1 RSSAFSRS
9 GPAPIAAT
17 PGRFD
22 VLPLG
27 RLVTADTLGAGSDRI
42 RAPRPKDDTRT
53 SVRRWRDAPFR
64 PGEEANAL
72 VTAAG
77 GPPGRLPAG
86 GGLRRYRAGRC
97 GGWPGAV
104 VGEAPLVVEQ
114 VGLQGVV
121 EQRHAEQ
128 LQSHAD
134 RAVQV
139 EAGVDRPGEGG
150 PGPGRLGAQVRCPL
164 QPDAG

>member
-1 RSSAFSRS
+1 MPPMPSATSRAIEPVGIAATWLTGLSPSRITEPLPNCLSICASARSSAFSRS

-97 GGWPGAV
+97 GGGAGAAGGRAPSV
-104 VGEAPLVVEQ
+104 VGQ
-114 VGLQGVV
+114 VGP
-121 EQRHAEQ
+121 R
-128 LQSHAD
+128 
-134 RAVQV
+134 
-139 EAGVDRPGEGG
+139 
-150 PGPGRLGAQVRCPL
+150 
-164 QPDAG
+164 